1 MDKSVPRYFLSPNG
15 KISFGQ
21 KSYVKKNFNSSQNYR
36 FPSDISNVKI
46 SRITFSLALSKYEDL
61 INGEIK
67 STTSFSSVYDLG
79 TYSRSDHKWQLF
91 GLRGKIRNKE
101 ILIIDS
107 NMNMDFFRR

>member
-1 MDKSVPRYFLSPNG
+1 MVWLINRFNITKWLILFMCIVNNFAISQNDSRWINLYQDTSFLPME

-61 INGEIK
+61 IMVK
-67 STTSFSSVYDLG
+67 LKVP
-79 TYSRSDHKWQLF
+79 HH
-91 GLRGKIRNKE
+91 
-101 ILIIDS
+101 
-107 NMNMDFFRR
+107 